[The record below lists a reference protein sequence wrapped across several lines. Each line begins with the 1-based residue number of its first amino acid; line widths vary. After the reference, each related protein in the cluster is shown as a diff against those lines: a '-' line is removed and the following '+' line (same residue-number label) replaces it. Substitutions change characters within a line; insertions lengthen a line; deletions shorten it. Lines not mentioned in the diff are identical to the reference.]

1 MRQRDGIID
10 YDVTS
15 GVLSC
20 VAPGYFVWKSTG
32 IARAFGHTVRLA
44 KTIQLSFLHTL
55 AYFSVILQA
64 IRTSK
69 VPK

>member
-1 MRQRDGIID
+1 MEELPSLDR
-10 YDVTS
+10 
-15 GVLSC
+15 C
-20 VAPGYFVWKSTG
+20 
-32 IARAFGHTVRLA
+32 TVRLA

-55 AYFSVILQA
+55 AYFSVMLQA